1 MLDNFIAKNID
12 FDPAIVVKDKDDR
25 PMMFVDVR
33 SYRTFSSEDLTIH
46 HLEDYQQVLFLMF
59 VNLKQIRK
67 QIRIYRSGNYQPI
80 TILKIEDILSFY
92 ASNYQEYEVIFQ
104 HYLVSLVDS
113 WLSDISYDWKS
124 QNHHFETQINEVGL
138 ISLLEKGF
146 VERIWEWD

>member
-33 SYRTFSSEDLTIH
+33 SYRAFSSEDLTIH
-46 HLEDYQQVLFLMF
+46 HLEDYQHVPFLMF
-59 VNLKQIRK
+59 VNLKQIR
-67 QIRIYRSGNYQPI
+67 IYPSGNYQPVM
-80 TILKIEDILSFY
+80 ILKAEEILSFY
-92 ASNYQEYEVIFQ
+92 APNYQEYKVISQ

-113 WLSDISYDWKS
+113 WLSDISYHWKS
-124 QNHHFETQINEVGL
+124 QNPPFETQINEVGL
-138 ISLLEKGF
+138 TSLLEKGF